1 MPELATVFSQP
12 DARDVIVEAALAAF
26 AEHGFHGASMRDIA
40 TRAGVSQSLLHHH
53 FGTKEALWNL
63 VGERISAD
71 FLDYMAADLAP
82 DVPADQAVSRALRR
96 YMAYWKERPAA
107 FRFNQWRVL
116 EGPRQERR
124 QRSRSLNARAVPL
137 FRRAQKAGFMRD
149 DVPAGLAMIIGG
161 SLIQYWLHSRLEIGD
176 ALAVSG
182 AALPTDEA
190 FIELIAGL
198 ITGPRSGTRSRR
210 K

>member
-12 DARDVIVEAALAAF
+12 DARDVILEASLAAF
-26 AEHGFHGASMRDIA
+26 AENGFHGASMRDIA
-40 TRAGVSQSLLHHH
+40 ARAGVSQSLLHHH
-53 FGTKEALWNL
+53 FGTKEALWSL

-71 FLDYMAADLAP
+71 FLEYMAAELAP
-82 DVPADQAVSRALRR
+82 DVPADHAVPRVLRR
-96 YMAYWKERPAA
+96 YMVYWKERPAA

-137 FRRAQKAGFMRD
+137 FQRAQKAGFLRD

-198 ITGPRSGTRSRR
+198 IANPRSGPRGRR